1 MVLAGR
7 SSLVPIPERSAGAT
21 SAGSDM
27 PALKAYDGTYAA
39 CSNCFYRIIKPT
51 CRRFRYAGNY
61 HCKSWKDGTVP
72 QKTLSS
78 FMGDADVNS
87 RHAPA
92 KNKEVNEDM
101 ENVRAVV
108 LSGIA
113 AEYEEVWK
121 RMAFIKDDYAR
132 VRACN
137 MVLMNDELPP
147 MELPPEVSKAIAE
160 RKAEAQAVHLQR
172 CFDHATNNW
181 FHCPEC
187 GTKNIKQKA
196 RSGKEYTACRTCKI
210 FLNDQGEVAPM
221 DAEKS
226 GKQPYRVTRE
236 FKVEPLSEGA

>member
-1 MVLAGR
+1 
-7 SSLVPIPERSAGAT
+7 
-21 SAGSDM
+21 M

-51 CRRFRYAGNY
+51 CRRYRYAGNY

-72 QKTLSS
+72 QKTISS

-87 RHAPA
+87 QHAPA

-147 MELPPEVSKAIAE
+147 MELPPEVSKTTAE
-160 RKAEAQAVHLQR
+160 RKESKAQEHRVGS
-172 CFDHATNNW
+172 FDHKTGEW
-181 FHCPEC
+181 KHCPEC
-187 GTKNIKQKA
+187 GNDDIAQESA
-196 RSGKEYTACRTCKI
+196 AGKPYTACFRDKCKI
-210 FLNDQGEVAPM
+210 YLNRGGVVTPM
-221 DAEKS
+221 DSEK
-226 GKQPYRVTRE
+226 KKYRVTPDW
-236 FKVEPLSEGA
+236 KTEPVGKGA